1 MVIQMVTEND
11 VIVKLTESA
20 IARMLY
26 KDTELQKLMV
36 EFFDINHIGEL
47 ERKPY
52 FQKWAIACGRSY
64 RSIYGVFNQAHNI
77 YKPEPKRLTIEE
89 IEEYFIRGRKY

>member
-1 MVIQMVTEND
+1 MVTEND

-26 KDTELQKLMV
+26 KDTGLQKLMV
-36 EFFDINHIGEL
+36 EFFNINNIGEF

-52 FQKWAIACGRSY
+52 FQKWATVCGRSY
-64 RSIYGVFNQAHNI
+64 RSVYGVFNQAHTV
-77 YKPEPKRLTIEE
+77 YKPEPKRLTNEDIEK
-89 IEEYFIRGRKY
+89 YFIRGRKYS